1 MVPGKEHNPKLK
13 RVALVLGARHNF
25 WLDQRVQRTA
35 RALVSSGSYEIL
47 AYSPV
52 ESRKDERPMD
62 GVTGKYMGI
71 PLSGNRLFRKFLLD
85 YLLYN
90 IPVAIDMRRKKVS
103 ICHCND
109 FDSLPGGVLLKL
121 ITCGSAKVVYDSH
134 EDYPLFVEEGYGKL
148 LGKIIGIA
156 EAVLTRF
163 FVDVVITVTETIK
176 SRFERKGIKSEV
188 IFNCQD
194 LLDGSVTGSSPVVE
208 KKDNEFWITYQGY
221 IARTRGYEQLV
232 EAADI
237 LVNKRRVPGLKF
249 VIIGNSA
256 PDASYVASVEKLIA
270 GEKLQGSFIFT
281 GFVRYS
287 EMMQILKRAD
297 VGVILYQPGPNN
309 SGVLPNKLF
318 ENLAAGIPTVAS
330 NFAEMGRIINEER
343 CGMLVNPTQPE
354 EIADA
359 LEYIYRHK
367 DDKLEKGRNA
377 LKAAQQKYNFAMQA
391 EKLLK
396 VYEAI

>member
-1 MVPGKEHNPKLK
+1 MKRTALKVK

-35 RALVSSGSYEIL
+35 RALVSSGSYEVL

-62 GVTGKYMGI
+62 GVTGKYVGI
-71 PLSGNRLFRKFLLD
+71 HLSSNRLFRKFLLD

-90 IPVAIDMRRKKVS
+90 IPVAFDMRRKKVS

-109 FDSLPGGVLLKL
+109 FDTLPSGAILKL
-121 ITCGSAKVVYDSH
+121 ITCRKAKVVYDSH

-148 LGKIIGIA
+148 FGKLIGIA

-163 FVDVVITVTETIK
+163 FADVVITVTETIK
-176 SRFERKGIKSEV
+176 SKFERKGIKSEV

-194 LLDGSVTGSSPVVE
+194 LLNGNATGVSPVVG

-237 LVNKRRVPGLKF
+237 LVNKRRIPGLKF

-256 PDASYVASVEKLIA
+256 PDASYVASVEKLIV
-270 GEKLQGSFIFT
+270 EKGLGGHFLFT
-281 GFVRYS
+281 GFVRHY
-287 EMMQILKRAD
+287 EMMRILKRAD
-297 VGVILYQPGPNN
+297 AGVILYQPGPNN

-318 ENLAAGIPTVAS
+318 ENLAAGIPTIAS
-330 NFAEMGRIINEER
+330 NFAEMGRIITEEK

-359 LEYIYRHK
+359 VEYLYRHE
-367 DDKLEKGRNA
+367 DGKLEEGRNA
-377 LKAAQQKYNFAMQA
+377 LRAAQQKYNFAKQA

-396 VYEAI
+396 VYEGLS